1 MKKLN
6 RKDIGRLL
14 KINPEN
20 FLIVNT
26 NYQNEIEVVG
36 RLLKT
41 SAGLALIIYKDRIIR
56 WDEILLP
63 KLNEKESEAVESEV
77 ITNGVIKYLFEYATG
92 YNSKVNA
99 YAITEC
105 EFTEILPKI
114 KRGIYLLYTEK
125 EAIL

>member
-26 NYQNEIEVVG
+26 NYRNEIEVVG

-41 SAGLALIIYKDRIIR
+41 RDRKSTRLNSSHPSSSRMPSSA
-56 WDEILLP
+56 
-63 KLNEKESEAVESEV
+63 
-77 ITNGVIKYLFEYATG
+77 
-92 YNSKVNA
+92 
-99 YAITEC
+99 
-105 EFTEILPKI
+105 
-114 KRGIYLLYTEK
+114 
-125 EAIL
+125 

>member
-36 RLLKT
+36 RLLET

-56 WDEILLP
+56 WDEILIP
-63 KLNEKESEAVESEV
+63 QLNEKESETVQSEV
-77 ITNGVIKYLFEYATG
+77 ITNGVIKHLFEYATG

-105 EFTEILPKI
+105 EFTEILPEI

>member
-1 MKKLN
+1 M
-6 RKDIGRLL
+6 L

-20 FLIVNT
+20 FQIVNT

-63 KLNEKESEAVESEV
+63 KLNEKESETVESEV

-105 EFTEILPKI
+105 EFTEILPEI

>member
-36 RLLKT
+36 RLLKI

-63 KLNEKESEAVESEV
+63 KLNEKESETVESEV
-77 ITNGVIKYLFEYATG
+77 ITNGVIKHLFEYATG

-105 EFTEILPKI
+105 EFTEILPEI

>member
-26 NYQNEIEVVG
+26 NYRNEIEVVG

-56 WDEILLP
+56 WF
-63 KLNEKESEAVESEV
+63 KSEV
-77 ITNGVIKYLFEYATG
+77 AVTMVGPTG
-92 YNSKVNA
+92 PLPNKRTVNSSLSVNSA
-99 YAITEC
+99 PAS
-105 EFTEILPKI
+105 KDR
-114 KRGIYLLYTEK
+114 KSVV
-125 EAIL
+125 

>member
-41 SAGLALIIYKDRIIR
+41 SAGLASIIYKDRIIR
-56 WDEILLP
+56 WDEILIP
-63 KLNEKESEAVESEV
+63 QLNEKESETVQSEV
-77 ITNGVIKYLFEYATG
+77 ITNGVIKHLFEYATG

-105 EFTEILPKI
+105 EFTEILPEI

>member
-36 RLLKT
+36 GLLKT

-63 KLNEKESEAVESEV
+63 KLNEKESETVESEV

-105 EFTEILPKI
+105 EFTEILPEI

>member
-14 KINPEN
+14 KINPED

-26 NYQNEIEVVG
+26 NYRNEIEVVG

-41 SAGLALIIYKDRIIR
+41 SAGLALIIYKDRIIS
-56 WDEILLP
+56 WDEILMP
-63 KLNEKESEAVESEV
+63 QLNEKESEAVESEV

-105 EFTEILPKI
+105 EFTEILPEI

>member
-6 RKDIGRLL
+6 RKDI
-14 KINPEN
+14 
-20 FLIVNT
+20 
-26 NYQNEIEVVG
+26 G

-63 KLNEKESEAVESEV
+63 KLNEKESETVESEV
-77 ITNGVIKYLFEYATG
+77 ITNGVIKHLFEYATG

-105 EFTEILPKI
+105 EFTEILPEI

>member
-41 SAGLALIIYKDRIIR
+41 SAGLALIIYKDLK
-56 WDEILLP
+56 DILL
-63 KLNEKESEAVESEV
+63 
-77 ITNGVIKYLFEYATG
+77 
-92 YNSKVNA
+92 
-99 YAITEC
+99 
-105 EFTEILPKI
+105 ILQDSQMP
-114 KRGIYLLYTEK
+114 L
-125 EAIL
+125 

>member
-1 MKKLN
+1 MIK
-6 RKDIGRLL
+6 
-14 KINPEN
+14 

-26 NYQNEIEVVG
+26 NYRNEIEVVG

-56 WDEILLP
+56 WDEILLS
-63 KLNEKESEAVESEV
+63 KLNEKERETVESEV
-77 ITNGVIKYLFEYATG
+77 ITNGVIKHLFEYATG

-105 EFTEILPKI
+105 EFTEILPEI

>member
-26 NYQNEIEVVG
+26 NYRNEIEVVG

-41 SAGLALIIYKDRIIR
+41 CAGLALIIYKDRIIR
-56 WDEILLP
+56 WDEILLS
-63 KLNEKESEAVESEV
+63 KLNEKERETVESEV
-77 ITNGVIKYLFEYATG
+77 ITNGVIKHLFEYATG

-105 EFTEILPKI
+105 EFTEILPEI

>member
-26 NYQNEIEVVG
+26 NDQNKIEVVG

-41 SAGLALIIYKDRIIR
+41 SAGLALIIYKDRIIS

-63 KLNEKESEAVESEV
+63 NKNESERAVESEV
-77 ITNGVIKYLFEYATG
+77 ITNKVIKYLFEYATG

-105 EFTEILPKI
+105 EFTEILPEI
-114 KRGIYLLYTEK
+114 KKGIYLLYTEE

>member
-41 SAGLALIIYKDRIIR
+41 SAGLVLIIYKDRIIR
-56 WDEILLP
+56 WDEILIP
-63 KLNEKESEAVESEV
+63 QLNEKESETVQSEV
-77 ITNGVIKYLFEYATG
+77 ITNGVIKHLFEYATG

-105 EFTEILPKI
+105 EFTEILPEI

>member
-41 SAGLALIIYKDRIIR
+41 SAGLALIIYKDRI
-56 WDEILLP
+56 
-63 KLNEKESEAVESEV
+63 NFNA
-77 ITNGVIKYLFEYATG
+77 TIK
-92 YNSKVNA
+92 
-99 YAITEC
+99 
-105 EFTEILPKI
+105 
-114 KRGIYLLYTEK
+114 
-125 EAIL
+125 

>member
-36 RLLKT
+36 RLLKP
-41 SAGLALIIYKDRIIR
+41 SADLH
-56 WDEILLP
+56 
-63 KLNEKESEAVESEV
+63 
-77 ITNGVIKYLFEYATG
+77 
-92 YNSKVNA
+92 
-99 YAITEC
+99 
-105 EFTEILPKI
+105 
-114 KRGIYLLYTEK
+114 
-125 EAIL
+125 

>member
-63 KLNEKESEAVESEV
+63 KLNEKESETVESEV
-77 ITNGVIKYLFEYATG
+77 ITYLNMLSVI
-92 YNSKVNA
+92 
-99 YAITEC
+99 
-105 EFTEILPKI
+105 ILK
-114 KRGIYLLYTEK
+114 
-125 EAIL
+125 

>member
-1 MKKLN
+1 MKKLD

-26 NYQNEIEVVG
+26 NYQNEIEV
-36 RLLKT
+36 
-41 SAGLALIIYKDRIIR
+41 YKDRIIS
-56 WDEILLP
+56 WDEILTP
-63 KLNEKESEAVESEV
+63 QLNEKESEAVESEV
-77 ITNGVIKYLFEYATG
+77 ITNSVIKYLFDYATG

-105 EFTEILPKI
+105 EFTEILPEI
-114 KRGIYLLYTEK
+114 KKGIYLLYTEK